1 MARIDAPCPPEL
13 PYRAPAGSMTPS
25 RLQEAVP
32 AAPAPRPHARAAA
45 VWGVAA
51 RVGADPVRWALLTI
65 LVVVPLYP
73 KVGLVGVSGTYIPVR
88 IDDVLIAAL
97 VALWVGTL
105 VRDRRRPAIPPVA
118 RRALAWIACGLVS
131 LLVGALA
138 LRSISGSRGLLYF
151 GKSLEYLML
160 AWIAY
165 DAAQRSDIR
174 RPALIAVALASAL
187 VILYGVLQGF
197 GAAPAAPTYT
207 PYAVWGRVTSTMAD
221 PHELATYLGIV
232 GLLAV
237 GCWSAL
243 GPRGRALTA
252 LGLFAGAF
260 VLAGTGTRS
269 EVLTAAALLLV
280 ALSRRSTRVAAIV
293 ALAALAL
300 ALVLPTLTGPP
311 GPAAPAGTG
320 AAAGTTIGR
329 LQTSPSADPSLRIR
343 FDQRWPKLLHAA
355 ARDPVLGLGPSA
367 AGEAADGYY
376 VRAYVETGVVG
387 LAAFLVFV
395 AAVLAAL
402 WRVSGDRV
410 DRLTA
415 GLGLG
420 LAAATVFVA
429 VVGLL
434 IDTWVASRPMET
446 FWPLVGI
453 ALAAAVPVS
462 QAGRGQRASRAAPA
476 ESAV

>member
-1 MARIDAPCPPEL
+1 
-13 PYRAPAGSMTPS
+13 MTPS

-65 LVVVPLYP
+65 LVVFPLYP

-105 VRDRRRPAIPPVA
+105 VRDRRRPAIPPIA
-118 RRALAWIACGLVS
+118 RRALAWIACGLLS
-131 LLVGALA
+131 LVVGALA
-138 LRSISGSRGLLYF
+138 LRSISGSRGLLYW
-151 GKSLEYLML
+151 GKSLEYMLL

-165 DAAQRSDIR
+165 DAALRSDMR
-174 RPALIAVALASAL
+174 RPALIAVALASML
-187 VILYGVLQGF
+187 VIVYGVLQGF
-197 GAAPAAPTYT
+197 GAAPAAPTYS

-232 GLLAV
+232 GLVAV
-237 GCWSAL
+237 GCWSGL

-252 LGLFAGAF
+252 LGLLAGAF

-280 ALSRRSTRVAAIV
+280 ALSRRSTRVAAVV
-293 ALAALAL
+293 ALAALAF
-300 ALVLPTLTGPP
+300 ALLLPGLTGPP
-311 GPAAPAGTG
+311 GPAAPAGAG
-320 AAAGTTIGR
+320 AGTTIGR

-355 ARDPVLGLGPSA
+355 ARDPALGLGPSA

-402 WRVSGDRV
+402 WRVSGDSV

-420 LAAATVFVA
+420 LAAATLFVA

-453 ALAAAVPVS
+453 ALAATISTPPNDRA
-462 QAGRGQRASRAAPA
+462 QRARPDVAA
-476 ESAV
+476 ESARSRLPA